1 MKISMSSAK
10 QTRTI
15 VMPIGVPQVVPTGSI
30 RCPWLNLNRKARY
43 DAVRITLIGATGN
56 HPSQYAQPDTPP
68 MCRAAVSPVH
78 GRNDSVA
85 NDGIPPVRSGH
96 IVASSAKQKQ
106 RKQPAIVITPMRM
119 MPSAPVPWT
128 TYGAMP
134 VTRIVPASPM
144 TNAPHQL
151 VPLARPFS
159 STVPSIDAMASP
171 RSPQAG
177 PLRAPASGRF
187 VQSSEERQ
195 VTLDLPVTHL
205 GVPRMELLA
214 LDLGV
219 VVDVVAVGRLAERL
233 AQHVVGDQLIGRV
246 QQGRRQHPDAPLG
259 DLLGRHDV
267 QVVAVRLA
275 RVEAAVDAVEPGGQL
290 HRHGQV

>member
-1 MKISMSSAK
+1 MKINISSAK

-68 MCRAAVSPVH
+68 MCRAVVLPVH
-78 GRNDSVA
+78 GLNDSVA
-85 NDGIPPVRSGH
+85 NDGMPPVRSGH
-96 IVASSAKQKQ
+96 MVASSARQKQ

-119 MPSAPVPWT
+119 MASAPVPCT
-128 TYGAMP
+128 AYGAMP

-144 TNAPHQL
+144 TKGTNWWGAL
-151 VPLARPFS
+151 VRPVS
-159 STVPSIDAMASP
+159 GCMSCIEAMAPP
-171 RSPQAG
+171 RFSF
-177 PLRAPASGRF
+177 L
-187 VQSSEERQ
+187 EERQ
-195 VTLDLPVTHL
+195 VTLGLPVAHD
-205 GVPRMELLA
+205 GVPGLELLA

-219 VVDVVAVGRLAERL
+219 VIDVVPVGRLAQRL
-233 AQHVVGDQLIGRV
+233 AQHVVFDHFVGRV
-246 QQGRRQHPDAPLG
+246 QQGRRQRPDAPAG
-259 DLLGRHDV
+259 HLLGGQDV

-275 RVEAAVDAVEPGGQL
+275 RVEATVDTVEPGRQL
-290 HRHGQV
+290 SRHGQI

>member
-68 MCRAAVSPVH
+68 MCRAVVSPVH

-85 NDGIPPVRSGH
+85 NDGMPPVRSGH
-96 IVASSAKQKQ
+96 IVASSARQKQ

-119 MPSAPVPWT
+119 MASAPVPCT
-128 TYGAMP
+128 AYGAMP
-134 VTRIVPASPM
+134 VTRIVPARPI
-144 TNAPHQL
+144 TKAPHQL

-159 STVPSIDAMASP
+159 GIASCIEAMTPP
-171 RSPQAG
+171 RFS
-177 PLRAPASGRF
+177 LL
-187 VQSSEERQ
+187 EERQ
-195 VTLDLPVTHL
+195 VTLCLPVAHD
-205 GVPRMELLA
+205 GVPGVELLA
-214 LDLGV
+214 LDLRV
-219 VVDVVAVGRLAERL
+219 VIDVVPIGRLAQRRP
-233 AQHVVGDQLIGRV
+233 QHIVGNQLVGGV
-246 QQGRRQHPDAPLG
+246 QQGRRQHPDATPG
-259 DLLGRHDV
+259 DLLSRHDV

-275 RVEAAVDAVEPGGQL
+275 RVEAAVNAIEPRGQL
-290 HRHGQV
+290 DRHRQV